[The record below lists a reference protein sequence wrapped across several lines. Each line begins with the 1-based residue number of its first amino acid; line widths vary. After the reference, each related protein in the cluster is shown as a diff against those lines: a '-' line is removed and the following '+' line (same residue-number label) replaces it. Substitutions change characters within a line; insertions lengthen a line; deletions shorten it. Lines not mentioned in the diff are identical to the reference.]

1 MEIFLFCFSATVS
14 VCPLSFTCTLN
25 CRLGYRTDSN
35 GCLLCE
41 CQSCPSMDQ
50 CTKNCPSGYL
60 KDLFGC
66 DICECSDQCP
76 PFSCGIHCPTD
87 VGFAKSSDGCPL
99 CQCATT
105 KSKPTEY
112 TSSCQVMIDIYFVI
126 LFFSFFLIRKMFIVL
141 QASDVLTM
149 HVMCQ
154 CVKQVYY
161 NALFPFKV
169 LC

>member
-1 MEIFLFCFSATVS
+1 MQTTIFLSASTPI
-14 VCPLSFTCTLN
+14 CPSSFTCTLN
-25 CRLGYRTDSN
+25 CLLGYRTDSN

-60 KDLFGC
+60 KDLFAC

-76 PFSCGIHCPTD
+76 PFSCGLICPAD
-87 VGFAKSSDGCPL
+87 VGFAKSNDGCPI

-112 TSSCQVMIDIYFVI
+112 TTSCQVCFNETADFHSR
-126 LFFSFFLIRKMFIVL
+126 FFSFFF
-141 QASDVLTM
+141 
-149 HVMCQ
+149 
-154 CVKQVYY
+154 YY
-161 NALFPFKV
+161 
-169 LC
+169 